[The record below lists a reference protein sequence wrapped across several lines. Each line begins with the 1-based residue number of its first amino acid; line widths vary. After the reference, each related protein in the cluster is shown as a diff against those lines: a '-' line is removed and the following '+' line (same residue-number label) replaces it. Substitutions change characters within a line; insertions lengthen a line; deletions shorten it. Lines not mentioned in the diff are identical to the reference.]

1 MSFYGSIYYQL
12 VDAFNKISAKNNGS
26 GNTGKPTVGA
36 NIDEIAAVGRQNS
49 LDLETGNAW
58 IQFSPGSGEDPSV
71 VISHGPAVNTNTAT
85 IKPASRFTGSA
96 ESVIELDYS
105 DVLKIQNFK
114 YDKAGHIY
122 GDATATY
129 LKLPASPPIT
139 DDIANLQSY
148 TGIDK
153 NSTLPTNNKLY
164 DDSSFPDPKDNLRN
178 YVIHNYKVLEK
189 NTSLLYDWGGI
200 ASSFN
205 WSKTSTKHIT
215 VKQAIGTL
223 DDLFKNGT
231 DVTSYASNSNSA
243 NNGKTYYTNGL
254 VSCIGN
260 MNDLNKTFTEKN
272 TEKGSTTLVSAI
284 CSIYNNESKH
294 YTDLT
299 ATIKDN
305 YDSLDSRIINNV
317 DQIASLSGTL
327 QEHRLYADSRFDNI
341 ITALI
346 GTKPDNA
353 KALYPEIQDIK
364 TNYEAA
370 DQAIRINLGE
380 KPESYQS
387 AFMEIANI
395 YGIIGDRSSPADN
408 TIFKIINNNTSNIS
422 KIETIID
429 KNESFSSYGSIYSEI
444 DKLSTANTTIIETII
459 DKNENFSSYG
469 SIYSEIDKL
478 STANIAINAYFANMN
493 KATIVEEIDTRVNT
507 KLVDYV
513 TTDYLSNTLIPTLAL
528 KTDLPDGI
536 EDFVSE
542 TELTDRIKD
551 FISETELTDRIK
563 DFVSK
568 TDLPDG
574 IEDFVSKEEL
584 TSTKE
589 EFKKTYVEIS
599 ALTATKE
606 DFMKTYVAQQD
617 FISNID
623 IALAATAANK
633 EGQSQLTTIEG
644 LLNKIVELETRIAEL
659 EKTPDNE

>member
-58 IQFSPGSGEDPSV
+58 IQFSPGNGEDPSI

-153 NSTLPTNNKLY
+153 NSTLPTNSKLY
-164 DDSSFPDPKDNLRN
+164 DVSSFPEPKDNLRN
-178 YVIHNYKVLEK
+178 YVVHNYNVLQR
-189 NTSLLYDWGGI
+189 NTSLLYDWSGI
-200 ASSFN
+200 ANSFN
-205 WSKTSTKHIT
+205 WTQSSTKHIT

-223 DDLFKNGT
+223 DNLFLNGT
-231 DVTSYASNSNSA
+231 DVTSYGSNSDQTK
-243 NNGKTYYTNGL
+243 NGKYYYTNGL

-294 YTDLT
+294 YKDLT
-299 ATIKDN
+299 VTIKDN

-317 DQIASLSGTL
+317 DQIAGLSGSL
-327 QEHRLYADSRFDNI
+327 QEHRDLSDIKFGN

-353 KALYPEIQDIK
+353 KALYLEIQDIK

-387 AFMEIANI
+387 AFIEIANI

-422 KIETIID
+422 K
-429 KNESFSSYGSIYSEI
+429 
-444 DKLSTANTTIIETII
+444 IETII